1 MGVYFAVAIIA
12 TILAALS
19 TATTRHFGAQRSDA
33 DEGDQTQNFARF
45 RPTVFDFILVAV
57 LVGFSALRYYV
68 GTDYGMYVRVF
79 SALQPTTD
87 WAFQLDRSTQEIGY
101 TLLSLLIKS
110 QGGSAAAVFWVTSI
124 LTIVPVFVMLKTRSR
139 DLPFSVLLFILLA
152 YFVSPFNIVRQ
163 GVAVALTFWASSFI
177 GRNRF
182 WFVALNII
190 AAMFHSSAIVA
201 ALIQLLFRHWRP
213 TIRSAIILLVTTAL
227 AAGAL
232 FAVPALG
239 SVVALINPRYETYL
253 SAEPSA
259 GVGTYLV
266 VAAKLALI
274 TYCLWLSRKIDAE
287 RQMGAVLD
295 AEPMALGRGSADGQ
309 ALAYTVIGGVFLIL
323 GTQSVVA
330 ARMEYYFTIFLII
343 LVPNLLA
350 KVPKAG
356 VSRAIITVGAVG
368 YFALYLLNFS
378 DLLPYETYFGATT
391 RPF

>member
-1 MGVYFAVAIIA
+1 MGVYFAIAIVA
-12 TILAALS
+12 TILAAFS
-19 TATTRHFGAQRSDA
+19 GAASRHFRTQHSGA
-33 DEGDQTQNFARF
+33 DEEDQTQDFAPF

-87 WAFQLDRSTQEIGY
+87 WFFQLERSTQEFGY

-124 LTIVPVFVMLKTRSR
+124 LTIVPVVVMLKTRSR

-182 WFVALNII
+182 WFVALNVI

-213 TIRSAIILLVTTAL
+213 TIRSAAVLLVTTAV

-274 TYCLWLSRKIDAE
+274 AYCLWLNQKIETDG
-287 RQMGAVLD
+287 QTG
-295 AEPMALGRGSADGQ
+295 AEPRVLGRYCADGQ
-309 ALAYTVIGGVFLIL
+309 ALAYAVIGGVFLIL

-343 LVPNLLA
+343 LVPNLLS
-350 KVPKAG
+350 KLPKAG
-356 VSRAIITVGAVG
+356 VPRVIISVGAAG

-391 RPF
+391 PTF